1 MLFNENILRSSE
13 IWAQV
18 TGIIVMDPDGWD
30 RQNFE
35 VSWSE
40 PITIAEFKH
49 RVWMSTVNFKTVTDF
64 GW

>member
-1 MLFNENILRSSE
+1 
-13 IWAQV
+13 
-18 TGIIVMDPDGWD
+18 MDPDGWD

-35 VSWSE
+35 ASWSE
-40 PITIAEFKH
+40 PITIAEFKR